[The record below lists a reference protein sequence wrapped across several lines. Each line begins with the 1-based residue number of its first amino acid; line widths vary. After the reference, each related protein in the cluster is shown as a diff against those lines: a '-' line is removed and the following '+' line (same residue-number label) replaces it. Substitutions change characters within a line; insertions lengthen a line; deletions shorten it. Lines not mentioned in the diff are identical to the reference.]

1 MKQVVATEEGQLP
14 MSEIEKQPRSDGV
27 DHVMALC
34 MAEHMHEMALSEEE
48 QQVWLVEFKNN

>member
-1 MKQVVATEEGQLP
+1 MATEEGQLP